1 MRLQFLVAGHIT
13 LILIPASTFRQPLMG
28 HALRVDR

>member
-13 LILIPASTFRQPLMG
+13 LILISAFISQQPLMG
-28 HALRVDR
+28 HALGADR